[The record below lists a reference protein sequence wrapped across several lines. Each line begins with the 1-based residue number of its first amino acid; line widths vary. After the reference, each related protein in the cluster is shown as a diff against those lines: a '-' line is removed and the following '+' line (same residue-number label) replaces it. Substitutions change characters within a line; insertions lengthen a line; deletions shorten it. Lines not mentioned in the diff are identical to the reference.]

1 MFIYKADS
9 IGAFVGGQIDMTAI
23 GAVAEHGPLDTIDS
37 RYQASL
43 AIDGVTNTGYATTNP
58 SMDPWLRVDLKT
70 AYLIASVETSF
81 YRNRGNGAFV
91 RIGSDLTNDG
101 NNNPLCGTVP
111 NRNNGKTIWTT
122 TIVCSPSL
130 WGRYI
135 NVQKIFPNNF
145 YLSLCELKASYG
157 RKNRFL
163 ESLLTL
169 SDY

>member
-1 MFIYKADS
+1 
-9 IGAFVGGQIDMTAI
+9 MTAI
-23 GAVAEHGPLDTIDS
+23 GAVATHGPLDTWGS
-37 RYQASL
+37 LQASR
-43 AIDGVTNTGYATTNP
+43 AIDGLTNTACAATKV

-81 YRNRGNGAFV
+81 YQDRGNGAFV

-101 NNNPLCGTVP
+101 NNNSLCGTVP
-111 NRNNGKTIWTT
+111 NRDNGANIWTT
-122 TIVCSPSL
+122 TIVCSPPL

-135 NVQKIFPNNF
+135 NVQKIFSNKF
-145 YLSLCELKASYG
+145 YLSLCELKANYG

>member
-1 MFIYKADS
+1 
-9 IGAFVGGQIDMTAI
+9 MTAI
-23 GAVAEHGPLDTIDS
+23 GAVAEHGPLATWGS
-37 RYQASL
+37 NKLPASL
-43 AIDGVTNTGYATTNP
+43 AIDGVTNTKCAVTLA
-58 SMDPWLRVDLKT
+58 SMNPWLRVDLKT

-81 YRNRGNGAFV
+81 YQDRGDGAFV
-91 RIGSDLTNDG
+91 RIGSDLTNAG

-135 NVQKIFPNNF
+135 NVQNILSSTG

>member
-1 MFIYKADS
+1 
-9 IGAFVGGQIDMTAI
+9 MTAI
-23 GAVAEHGPLDTIDS
+23 GAVATHGPLATFG
-37 RYQASL
+37 RLQASL
-43 AIDGVTNTGYATTNP
+43 AIDGVTNTGCAATKA

-81 YRNRGNGAFV
+81 HQDRGNGAFV

-101 NNNPLCGTVP
+101 NNNPLCGTIP

-135 NVQKIFPNNF
+135 NVQKIFSTNF
-145 YLSLCELKASYG
+145 FLTLCELKASYG
-157 RKNRFL
+157 KKNRFL

>member
-1 MFIYKADS
+1 MFIYKTDS
-9 IGAFVGGQIDMTAI
+9 IGALVGGQIDMKAI
-23 GAVAEHGPLDTIDS
+23 GAVATHGPLAS
-37 RYQASL
+37 VSSNSQFQASR
-43 AIDGVTNTGYATTNP
+43 AIDGVTNTGCAATIA

-70 AYLIASVETSF
+70 AYLIASIETSF
-81 YRNRGNGAFV
+81 YEDRGNGSFV

-135 NVQKIFPNNF
+135 NVQKFFPNDF
-145 YLSLCELKASYG
+145 YLSVCELKANYG
-157 RKNRFL
+157 RKN
-163 ESLLTL
+163 SLI
-169 SDY
+169 